1 MSEMHV
7 NEQGSEKFGAQ
18 AWPHSTPILN
28 EEQPPKKAHGKPNKT
43 KNKPPE

>member
-43 KNKPPE
+43 KNKSPE